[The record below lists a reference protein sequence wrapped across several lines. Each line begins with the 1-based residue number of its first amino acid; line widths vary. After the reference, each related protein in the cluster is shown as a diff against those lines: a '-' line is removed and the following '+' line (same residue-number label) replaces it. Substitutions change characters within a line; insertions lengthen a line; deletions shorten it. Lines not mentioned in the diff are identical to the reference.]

1 MNNVEARAL
10 QSNIFQLLAGVPITA
25 SQQLWFDTAAERD
38 AYFDGKVIYT
48 FTDMKFIR
56 EHRAVKVA
64 LNVETL
70 EAANYMRFKN
80 ADYNGIWM
88 YCFIDRVEYINPNTS
103 YIYFSLDAWQTYFSN
118 VEIRDCDIAREHIAS
133 GAAYN
138 YNTVAEGVDY
148 GDYVINSEKV
158 YTLDSQD
165 EVTTYVIISTV
176 NLVNS
181 GGTVDNPVIYGAW
194 GNEIQGLPTAC
205 EVDYLDATTATIATF
220 FETMADYPWVAQGIV
235 SIFPFPSDFLP
246 KAGTTMTATGLVIGR
261 VHGNIP
267 NGGRRIIDE
276 SWMNMFPV
284 FSQKKLYCYPYSF
297 IEIVLDDGTNII
309 IKPELLKSGT
319 LSLVCN
325 GCCIPTGQVLVAVA
339 NYAGNDAGATGTDS
353 LFGSA
358 LFSGFPSFPVQND
371 QYTVAKQQAISTYE
385 LVHQQN
391 RTNMQIGA
399 ITSAVSMIGGGAT
412 ADDSTAKSAGTGLAG
427 IEGALGGA
435 ANWLSNTIMSM
446 INEQQLAARDRQKID
461 QMQGSI
467 SLSGSQ
473 SNGAQA
479 LLLTMA
485 QGLSVRIRAWCLKPE
500 FQEKLEQYFDAFG
513 YKSNRIGVPNMNN
526 RPRYNY
532 VRCNSVNIYGN
543 IPNEHLNAIRS
554 MFINGV
560 TFWHDHDNVGT
571 YGNNG

>member
-1 MNNVEARAL
+1 MNNVEVRAL
-10 QSNIFQLLAGVPITA
+10 QSNTFQLLSGIPITPT
-25 SQQLWFDTAAERD
+25 QQLYFNSTAERD
-38 AYFDGKVIYT
+38 AYFDSHVIWT
-48 FTDMKFIR
+48 FTDMKFVR
-56 EHRAVKVA
+56 EHRALKVA

-70 EAANYMRFKN
+70 EAANYMRFRNN
-80 ADYNGIWM
+80 AYNGVWM
-88 YCFIDRVEYINPNTS
+88 YCSIDRVEYVNPNTS
-103 YIYFSLDAWQTYFSN
+103 LIYFTVDAWQTYFMN
-118 VEIRDCDIAREHIAS
+118 VDIRDCDIAREHVPTGS
-133 GAAYN
+133 AYN

-148 GDYVINSEKV
+148 GDYIINSEQV

-165 EVTTYVIISTV
+165 EVTTYVIISTI

-205 EVDYLDATTATIATF
+205 EVDYLDATTANISTF
-220 FETMADYPWVAQGIV
+220 FQTMADYPWVAQGII
-235 SIFPFPSDFLP
+235 SIFPFPADFLP

-261 VHGNIP
+261 VHGNISG
-267 NGGRRIIDE
+267 GGRRIIE
-276 SWMNMFPV
+276 QAWQSMFPT
-284 FSQKKLYCYPYSF
+284 FSQGKLYCYPYSF
-297 IEIVLDDGTNII
+297 LEIVLDDGTSLV
-309 IKPELLKSGT
+309 IKPELLESRS
-319 LSLVCN
+319 LQLVCN

-353 LFGSA
+353 LFGSV

-385 LVHQQN
+385 LIHQQN

-399 ITSAVSMIGGGAT
+399 ITGAFSSIGGGAI
-412 ADDSTAKSAGTGLAG
+412 AGDDGGLTGIA
-427 IEGALGGA
+427 GALGGA
-435 ANWLSNTIMSM
+435 VNWLGNTVMSM
-446 INEQQLAARDRQKID
+446 LNEQQAAARDRQKID
-461 QMQGSI
+461 QMQGSV
-467 SLSGSQ
+467 SLSGQQ

-479 LLLTMA
+479 LLMTMA
-485 QGLSVRIRAWCLKPE
+485 QGLSVRVRAWCLKPE
-500 FQEKLEQYFDAFG
+500 FQQKLEQYFDAFG

-543 IPNEHLNAIRS
+543 IPQEHLSTIRN
-554 MFINGV
+554 MFLNGV